1 MTKIDLITR
10 NLIEHLLVQIEK
22 SSSIFILTSFVM
34 KSGVEVL
41 NESLRRAAERG
52 ADIKICTGDYL
63 FVTQPDALKNLIG
76 IHKNIEVRLWRSNGT
91 SFHPKS
97 YIFQN
102 GNEGVLVVGS
112 SNLSRSALTS
122 GIEWNL
128 AVDSSN
134 KNHTFLKAIDQFSY
148 HFLHENTVSVNPEIV
163 KLYQN
168 EYEKYHQKN
177 PSLVNT
183 WTQLEELDLM
193 LPSQKHKIEADNIKE
208 ETVAYGDI
216 KPRFAQVEALEE
228 LEKTLE
234 EEYSS
239 ALVVMATG
247 LGKTYLA
254 GFFAR
259 HFQRVLFIAHR
270 EEILYQAQN
279 SFKNILPNRKSGIFN
294 GNSKEREADLVFAS
308 IYTLCM
314 KHHLEA
320 FSIDEFDLIIVDEFH
335 HAAADSYQRVINYFN
350 PVFLLGITATPDR
363 NDNKDVYAIC
373 KGNVAY
379 RIDFLEAIQRQWL
392 APFSYYGVYDE
403 TDYSQI
409 TWLGSKYAED
419 ELLKVQLR
427 KETADNILRS
437 WEKYKKTR
445 TIVFCSSIKQA
456 EFLATYFNNHGYRTV
471 ALHSQQQS
479 IGRKQAISMLKDSEL
494 DAIFTVDLFNE
505 GVDIPSVDT
514 LLFVR
519 PTESLTVF
527 TQQIGRGLRLHSEK
541 DYCVVIDLIGNYR
554 NADVKLSLFDIK
566 NDDKKNT
573 KNNIHPTIPET
584 CSINLDVEVI
594 DLLSELVNKREP
606 RKEKLLYSYMD
617 LKITL
622 GIRPTYLDLHLK
634 GQADASQYR
643 SEFKSFA
650 GFLYWADELS
660 EREKE
665 TYKRYEP
672 WLIEVEKTGMAKSYK
687 MVVLLAMLSRGD
699 NKWFKPITPEEVAP
713 FFHRYLTEK
722 EYRKN
727 IDFSDGE
734 TKRLWD
740 YDEAKVAKLIAK
752 MPMTKWSG
760 SSKGLVNF
768 SDNQFFI
775 AFDVLEEDLETI
787 YKWTMEI
794 CKYRLHY
801 HFERKAQRREES

>member
-10 NLIEHLLVQIEK
+10 NLVEHLHVQIEK

-41 NESLRRAAERG
+41 KESLKRAAERG

-63 FVTQPDALKNLIG
+63 FITQPDALKSLIN

-97 YIFQN
+97 YIFQSEN
-102 GNEGVLVVGS
+102 DGVLVVGS

-128 AVDSSN
+128 SIDASN
-134 KNHTFLKAIDQFSY
+134 KNETFLKAINQFSY
-148 HFLHENTVSVNPEIV
+148 HFLNENTVRVNLEIV
-163 KLYQN
+163 KLYHL
-168 EYEKYHQKN
+168 EYEYYHKKN
-177 PSLVNT
+177 PSLVKA
-183 WTQLEELDLM
+183 WTQREELELM
-193 LPSQKHKIEADNIKE
+193 LPHQKPDINYEVIKE
-208 ETVAYGDI
+208 ETTVYGDI
-216 KPRFAQVEALEE
+216 KPRYAQVEALEE

-234 EEYSS
+234 EDYSS

-259 HFQRVLFIAHR
+259 NFKRILFIAHR

-279 SFKNILPNRKSGIFN
+279 SFDKIISNKTTGVFN
-294 GNSKEREADLVFAS
+294 GSKKEGDADIVFAS

-314 KHHLEA
+314 KHHLEN
-320 FSIDEFDLIIVDEFH
+320 FSDDEFDLIIVDEFH
-335 HAAADSYQRVINYFN
+335 HAAADSYQRVIDYFN
-350 PVFLLGITATPDR
+350 PRFLLGITATPDR

-373 KGNVAY
+373 AGNVAY

-392 APFSYYGVYDE
+392 APFRYYGVYDE

-409 TWLGSKYAED
+409 TWLGTRYSED
-419 ELLKVQLR
+419 ELLQVQLR
-427 KETADNILRS
+427 EEMAENILQS
-437 WEKYKKTR
+437 WVKHKQTR
-445 TIVFCSSIKQA
+445 TIVFCSSIKQS
-456 EFLATYFNNHGYRTV
+456 EFLSSYFNKNGYKTV
-471 ALHSQQQS
+471 AVHSQQQT
-479 IGRKQAISMLKDSEL
+479 IGRKQAITMLEDAEL

-527 TQQIGRGLRLHSEK
+527 TQQIGRGLRLHPDKES
-541 DYCVVIDLIGNYR
+541 CVIIDLIGNYR
-554 NADVKLSLFDIK
+554 NADIKLSLFDTQAR
-566 NDDKKNT
+566 DKKRLTNG
-573 KNNIHPTIPET
+573 IEPTLPKS
-584 CSINLDVEVI
+584 CSLNLEVKVINL
-594 DLLSELVNKREP
+594 LKELAKKRKP
-606 RKEKLLYSYMD
+606 RKEKLLQSYKE

-622 GIRPTYLDLHLK
+622 GNRPTYLDLHLK
-634 GQADASQYR
+634 GETDASQYK
-643 SEFKSFA
+643 SEFKSFV
-650 GFLYWADELS
+650 GFLYWANELS
-660 EREKE
+660 DKE
-665 TYKRYEP
+665 QEVYKRYEQ

-687 MVVLLAMLSRGD
+687 MVVLLAMLSRGVNHWID
-699 NKWFKPITPEEVAP
+699 PITPEEVAP

-734 TKRLWD
+734 TKRLWE
-740 YDEAKVAKLIAK
+740 YDEAKVAKLISK

-760 SSKGLVNF
+760 SSKGLVTFN
-768 SDNQFFI
+768 DNQFVIGFE
-775 AFDVLEEDLETI
+775 VLQEDLELL
-787 YKWTMEI
+787 YNWTREI
-794 CKYRLHY
+794 CEYRLHY
-801 HFERKAQRREES
+801 HFERKAKK